1 MPRRKP
7 EAYHREIQCD
17 LLMTSNKTLDQIN
30 EDEEFDNNFSN
41 LPSRSS
47 RRSTHVA
54 TGLVGKGDK
63 GADDKDASNKK
74 EDKKDGFRLLT
85 KDESKTVMK
94 EKPFE
99 DFLKKSS
106 RIMERALNV
115 EFDVIGN
122 YFEESDNEE
131 E

>member
-1 MPRRKP
+1 
-7 EAYHREIQCD
+7 
-17 LLMTSNKTLDQIN
+17 
-30 EDEEFDNNFSN
+30 
-41 LPSRSS
+41 
-47 RRSTHVA
+47 
-54 TGLVGKGDK
+54 
-63 GADDKDASNKK
+63 
-74 EDKKDGFRLLT
+74 
-85 KDESKTVMK
+85 MK

-122 YFEESDNEE
+122 YFEESDAEE

>member
-30 EDEEFDNNFSN
+30 EDDEFENNFN
-41 LPSRSS
+41 NMPSRTS

-63 GADDKDASNKK
+63 GEDKDASNRK
-74 EDKKDGFRLLT
+74 EDKKETFRILS
-85 KDESKTVMK
+85 KDESKQVMK